1 MWKALQDN
9 GSERRVRPHDDHA
22 RVACALSMRC
32 LHVDSPRIRSLQMAL
47 SGCAEKRP
55 LTDRCTRW
63 HRYPVM
69 GTSTWR
75 ARSDCVDSMGAQES
89 DCRVLVIGR
98 IFKLRE
104 RKQLGMDSN
113 FGQQTYMYYALKA
126 LDETN
131 ASIAM
136 AVVLQ
141 GRDQG
146 RLKRATKMRAE
157 QPWCVDSQHSGWQ
170 SRGPPE
176 HDYDCT

>member
-1 MWKALQDN
+1 M
-9 GSERRVRPHDDHA
+9 
-22 RVACALSMRC
+22 
-32 LHVDSPRIRSLQMAL
+32 DSPRIRNLQMAL

-75 ARSDCVDSMGAQES
+75 ACSDCVDRMVAQES
-89 DCRVLVIGR
+89 DCRVLVIGC
-98 IFKLRE
+98 ILKFRE
-104 RKQLGMDSN
+104 RKQLGKDSN
-113 FGQQTYMYYALKA
+113 FGQQPYMYSALKA
-126 LDETN
+126 LDRIN

-136 AVVLQ
+136 AVVLH

-146 RLKRATKMRAE
+146 IPKRATEMRAE
-157 QPWCVDSQHSGWQ
+157 QPWCVDSQHHDGGYE

-176 HDYDCT
+176 HDSCCT

>member
-1 MWKALQDN
+1 M
-9 GSERRVRPHDDHA
+9 
-22 RVACALSMRC
+22 
-32 LHVDSPRIRSLQMAL
+32 DSPRIRSLQMAL

-75 ARSDCVDSMGAQES
+75 ACSDCVDRMVAQES
-89 DCRVLVIGR
+89 DCRILVIGR
-98 IFKLRE
+98 ILKFRE
-104 RKQLGMDSN
+104 RKQLGKDSN
-113 FGQQTYMYYALKA
+113 FGQQTYMYSALKA
-126 LDETN
+126 LDRIN

-136 AVVLQ
+136 AVVLH

-146 RLKRATKMRAE
+146 RLKRSTEMRAE
-157 QPWCVDSQHSGWQ
+157 QPWCVDYYHHRSGCE

-176 HDYDCT
+176 HDYGRT

>member
-1 MWKALQDN
+1 M
-9 GSERRVRPHDDHA
+9 
-22 RVACALSMRC
+22 
-32 LHVDSPRIRSLQMAL
+32 DSLRIRNLQMAL

-98 IFKLRE
+98 ILKLRE
-104 RKQLGMDSN
+104 RKQLGKDSN
-113 FGQQTYMYYALKA
+113 FGQQTYTYFALKA
-126 LDETN
+126 LDRIN

-136 AVVLQ
+136 AVVLH

-146 RLKRATKMRAE
+146 CPKCSTEMRAE
-157 QPWCVDSQHSGWQ
+157 QPWCVDISIITADVRAAGRQNMTTPTRDEARKSADTCP
-170 SRGPPE
+170 RGL
-176 HDYDCT
+176 